1 MAQRNLHDQLKS
13 QFEEEQEG
21 PDYRV
26 EAMKASGGFNGGY
39 FPAPHGQDQPVNISI
54 EHRTLNF

>member
-26 EAMKASGGFNGGY
+26 EAMKASGGFDGGY
-39 FPAPHGQDQPVNISI
+39 FPAPHTAPNGQGQDQPVNISI
-54 EHRTLNF
+54 